1 MSETKAVDGGLEPRV
16 NRDEDLVQMSFVE
29 HLVELRTRI
38 VRSAIALAIGV
49 VFGFIAA
56 PRIVAIMI
64 DPYCDVKKGASCSLV
79 ALDPLEP
86 LVTRVQIALFAAVVL
101 ASPVLLW
108 QLWRFITPGLHKN
121 ERRYAVPF
129 IASSIVLFLLG
140 GGFAV
145 LTLPKAL
152 QFLVSAGG
160 PDIVPL
166 FSPSKY
172 LRLIMLMIVAFGVS
186 FELPVILVFL
196 QLAHIL
202 SSARLKK
209 WRRIAVMLIFVFAAV
224 ITPSQD
230 PITLFAMAVPM
241 VLFYE
246 ASILIGRLLKR

>member
-1 MSETKAVDGGLEPRV
+1 M
-16 NRDEDLVQMSFVE
+16 NRDDDLPTMSFVE
-29 HLVELRTRI
+29 HLVELRTRL
-38 VRSAIALAIGV
+38 VRCAIALAVGT
-49 VFGFIAA
+49 VFGFIVA

-64 DPYCDVKKGASCSLV
+64 DPYCHVKHGVSCSLV

-86 LVTRVQIALFAAVVL
+86 LVTRVQIALFAAIIL

-108 QLWRFITPGLHKN
+108 QLWRFVTPGLHQN
-121 ERRYAVPF
+121 ERRYAIPF

-145 LTLPKAL
+145 MTLPKAL

-172 LRLIMLMIVAFGVS
+172 LRLISLMVVAFGVS
-186 FELPVILVFL
+186 FELPVLLVFL
-196 QLAHIL
+196 QLAHVL
-202 SSARLKK
+202 SSARLRK
-209 WRRIAVMLIFVFAAV
+209 WRRIAVVIIFVFAAV

-230 PITLFAMAVPM
+230 PITLFAMAIPM